1 MRVLK
6 STLAV
11 MLALHLV
18 APGAWAAEQHVA
30 SPAALES
37 MVAAEANTDDQN
49 RQVIRD
55 LLQRED
61 VREIA
66 SGAGLDI
73 ATAEAAVAVLDGAEL
88 AQLASQAQQAGDQL
102 AGGASAV
109 VISTTTIIIVL
120 LIILLVVALN

>member
-18 APGAWAAEQHVA
+18 APGAWATEQHVA

-37 MVAAEANTDDQN
+37 MVAAEANADDQN

-61 VREIA
+61 VREVA
-66 SGAGLDI
+66 RGAGLDI

-88 AQLASQAQQAGDQL
+88 AQLASQAQQANDQL

>member
-18 APGAWAAEQHVA
+18 APGAWAAQGHVA
-30 SPAALES
+30 SQATLDS
-37 MVAAEANTDDQN
+37 MVAAEAGADDRN
-49 RQVIRD
+49 RQVILD

-61 VREIA
+61 VREVA
-66 SGAGLDI
+66 SNAGLDI
-73 ATAEAAVAVLDGAEL
+73 GMAEAAVAVLDGAEL
-88 AQLASQAQQAGDQL
+88 AQLAGQAQHVDQEL
-102 AGGASAV
+102 AGGASTI

-120 LIILLVVALN
+120 LLILLIVAIS